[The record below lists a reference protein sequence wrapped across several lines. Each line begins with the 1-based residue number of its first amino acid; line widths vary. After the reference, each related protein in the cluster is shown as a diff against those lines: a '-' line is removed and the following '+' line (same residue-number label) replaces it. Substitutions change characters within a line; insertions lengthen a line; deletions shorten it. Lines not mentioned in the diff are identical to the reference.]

1 MTHSKVPG
9 HLQDIWNRNALRI
22 RRTETREPG
31 LLDLINFIDNK
42 MILVNE
48 PLFSREVVGQYDE
61 KPPRPQKF
69 QKHQKIHT
77 YAITK
82 DAVDEREVT
91 QAQTGNCLVRQKGHH
106 DQKDCPTLLNQP
118 GQDRSKTV
126 FKKKLCYG
134 LSCSN
139 FKGSQRQKLL

>member
-1 MTHSKVPG
+1 MSFGTSKNPLDSPDVVCMTHSKVPG

-61 KPPRPQKF
+61 KPPRPQKL
-69 QKHQKIHT
+69 

-91 QAQTGNCLVRQKGHH
+91 QAKTGNCLVRQKGHH
-106 DQKDCPTLLNQP
+106 DIEDCTTLLNKP

-126 FKKKLCYG
+126 FKKKLC
-134 LSCSN
+134 
-139 FKGSQRQKLL
+139 

>member
-1 MTHSKVPG
+1 MSFGTSKNPLDSPDVVCMTHSKVAC

-48 PLFSREVVGQYDE
+48 PLFSREVVGHYDE
-61 KPPRPQKF
+61 KPPRPQKL
-69 QKHQKIHT
+69 

-91 QAQTGNCLVRQKGHH
+91 QAKTGNCLVRQKAHH
-106 DQKDCPTLLNQP
+106 DIEHCTTLLNQP
-118 GQDRSKTV
+118 GQDRRKTV
-126 FKKKLCYG
+126 FKKKLC
-134 LSCSN
+134 
-139 FKGSQRQKLL
+139 